1 MRSHIYLRAYMA
13 GVTVPSVLVILML
26 AGFVVLRFGYN
37 VPIPI
42 ERFLVFPLAIVP
54 CLWGLWNMLYIV
66 VRKHWR
72 IPYIRNKVKT
82 SLGLH
87 GALVPLVAGPLALG
101 NAFLAGFEISRSAW
115 TIFPAGVA
123 LAMIAYYL
131 MWKYLVGFLNGVLE
145 VD

>member
-1 MRSHIYLRAYMA
+1 MQSHIYLRAYMA

-54 CLWGLWNMLYIV
+54 GLWGLWNMLYIV

-72 IPYIRNKVKT
+72 IP
-82 SLGLH
+82 LGLH

-101 NAFLAGFEISRSAW
+101 NAFLAGFEVSRSAW

-123 LAMIAYYL
+123 LAMLAYYL
-131 MWKYLVGFLNGVLE
+131 MWKYLVGLLNGVLD

>member
-1 MRSHIYLRAYMA
+1 MQSHIYLRAYMA

-26 AGFVVLRFGYN
+26 AGFVVLRFGCN
-37 VPIPI
+37 VPISI

-54 CLWGLWNMLYIV
+54 GLWGLWNMLYIV

-72 IPYIRNKVKT
+72 IP
-82 SLGLH
+82 LGLH

-101 NAFLAGFEISRSAW
+101 NAFLAGFEVSRSAL

-123 LAMIAYYL
+123 LAMLAYYL
-131 MWKYLVGFLNGVLE
+131 AWKYLVGFLNGVLD

>member
-1 MRSHIYLRAYMA
+1 MKSHIYLRAYMA
-13 GVTVPSVLVILML
+13 GVTVPSVLVIIML
-26 AGFVVLRFGYN
+26 SGFIVLRFGYN

-54 CLWGLWNMLYIV
+54 GLWGFWNMLYVV

-72 IPYIRNKVKT
+72 IP
-82 SLGLH
+82 LGLH

-115 TIFPAGVA
+115 TIFSAGVA
-123 LAMIAYYL
+123 IAMVTYYL
-131 MWKYLVGFLNGVLE
+131 AWKYLVGFLNGVLD

>member
-1 MRSHIYLRAYMA
+1 MQSHIYLRAYMA

-54 CLWGLWNMLYIV
+54 GLWGLWNMLYIV

-72 IPYIRNKVKT
+72 IP
-82 SLGLH
+82 LGLH
-87 GALVPLVAGPLALG
+87 GALVPLVVGPLALG
-101 NAFLAGFEISRSAW
+101 NAFLAGFEISRSAL
-115 TIFPAGVA
+115 TIFLAGVA
-123 LAMIAYYL
+123 LAMLAYYL
-131 MWKYLVGFLNGVLE
+131 AWKYLVGFLNGVLD

>member
-1 MRSHIYLRAYMA
+1 MKNHIYLRAYMA

-26 AGFVVLRFGYN
+26 SCCVVLRFGYN

-54 CLWGLWNMLYIV
+54 GLWGLWNMLFIV
-66 VRKHWR
+66 VRRRWR
-72 IPYIRNKVKT
+72 MP
-82 SLGLH
+82 LGLH

-101 NAFLAGFEISRSAW
+101 YAFLAGFEISRSVL
-115 TIFPAGVA
+115 TIFPAGVV
-123 LAMIAYYL
+123 LAMLAYYL
-131 MWKYLVGFLNGVLE
+131 AWKYLVALLNGVLD

>member
-1 MRSHIYLRAYMA
+1 MKSHIYLRAYMA

-26 AGFVVLRFGYN
+26 SCYVVLRFGYY

-54 CLWGLWNMLYIV
+54 GLWGLWNMLYIA

-72 IPYIRNKVKT
+72 IP
-82 SLGLH
+82 LGLH

-101 NAFLAGFEISRSAW
+101 NAFLAGFEISRYAW

-123 LAMIAYYL
+123 IAMVAYYL
-131 MWKYLVGFLNGVLE
+131 AWKYLVGFLNGVLD

>member
-1 MRSHIYLRAYMA
+1 MQSHIYLRAYMA
-13 GVTVPSVLVILML
+13 GVTLPSVLVILML

-54 CLWGLWNMLYIV
+54 GFWGLWNMLYV
-66 VRKHWR
+66 VLRKHWH
-72 IPYIRNKVKT
+72 IP
-82 SLGLH
+82 LGLH

-101 NAFLAGFEISRSAW
+101 NAFLAGFEVSRSAW

-123 LAMIAYYL
+123 LAMLAYYL
-131 MWKYLVGFLNGVLE
+131 MWKYLVGFLNGVLD